1 MKHLIFLFAAFLLL
15 LSCGGSGDGQPK
27 TNALPDDSA
36 QLRIAVMPT
45 IDCLPLYVAE
55 ESGLFQQA
63 GIDVSLFLFQAQM
76 DCDTA
81 LQRGHVNAVVSDLV
95 RVLRMNEE
103 DKLDLKMVTSTELNW
118 QLLSARNARVT
129 QFKQLDNKAMA
140 MTRFSATHLLSQMIV
155 DSAKVQPERVF
166 LIQINDVNVRL
177 NMLQNGIMDVLWL
190 PEPQATE
197 ARKYQAN
204 ILTDT
209 HKLNCRMGVVAF
221 KKGAATVR
229 QVDAFKKAYNQACD
243 SINQLGVGNYTDIIK
258 RRCNVLEETIDS
270 LPKNLTFQQAA
281 APRKADV
288 EMATEWLKKA
298 KTDPYVEK

>member
-1 MKHLIFLFAAFLLL
+1 MKHLIILFTAILL
-15 LSCGGSGDGQPK
+15 LSSCGSSGDGQPR

-55 ESGLFQQA
+55 ERGLFKQA

-81 LQRGHVNAVVSDLV
+81 LQRGHVNALVSDLV
-95 RVLRMNEE
+95 RVSHMNENDTME
-103 DKLDLKMVTSTELNW
+103 LKMVTSTELNW
-118 QLLSARNARVT
+118 QLLSTRNARVT

-140 MTRFSATHLLSQMIV
+140 MTRFSATHMLSQMIV

-166 LIQINDVNVRL
+166 LIQVNDVNVRL
-177 NMLQNGIMDVLWL
+177 NMLQNGIMDVVWL
-190 PEPQATE
+190 PEPQATV
-197 ARKYQAN
+197 ARKYQAY
-204 ILTDT
+204 LLADT
-209 HKLNCRMGVVAF
+209 RKLNHRLGVVAF

-243 SINQLGVGNYTDIIK
+243 SINQLGVENYTDIIT
-258 RRCNVLEETIDS
+258 RRCNASKETIDS
-270 LPKNLTFQQAA
+270 LPKNITFQPAA

-288 EMATEWLKKA
+288 ELATNWLKKA
-298 KTDPYVEK
+298 NTDSYVDK